1 MPYRMDIGHATKL
14 VTVGDTSGR
23 QEACRQM
30 MGGYADIIMDEG
42 NPLENIDRVAD
53 VDKNFV
59 FIMKNG
65 KIYKNILK

>member
-1 MPYRMDIGHATKL
+1 
-14 VTVGDTSGR
+14 
-23 QEACRQM
+23 M
-30 MGGYADIIMDEG
+30 MGGYADIIMDDG

-65 KIYKNILK
+65 NIYKNILK